1 MKPLGSRFLVLL
13 AAMLLAFTPA
23 TTQATEGFA
32 NGNDLKGWCENME
45 MDDIHWGLCVG
56 SITAAHD
63 VIMTYQEAGATARV
77 VCTPE
82 TITRGDA
89 VYAVIDYLQENP
101 GELQYS
107 LGDVVVSALAE
118 KFPCR

>member
-1 MKPLGSRFLVLL
+1 MKPLRTSLIALL
-13 AAMLLAFTPA
+13 AAVLLAFTPA
-23 TTQATEGFA
+23 PSYATEGFA
-32 NGNDLKGWCENME
+32 NGYDLKGWCDNME

-63 VIMTYQEAGATARV
+63 VIMTYQQSGVAQGV

-82 TITRGDA
+82 GVTRGDA
-89 VYAVIDYLQENP
+89 VYAVIDYLKANP